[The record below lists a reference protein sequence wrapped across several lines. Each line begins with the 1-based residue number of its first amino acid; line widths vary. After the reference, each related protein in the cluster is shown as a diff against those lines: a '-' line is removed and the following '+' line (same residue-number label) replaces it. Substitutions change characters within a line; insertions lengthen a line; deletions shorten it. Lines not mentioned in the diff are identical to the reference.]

1 VTDTKSPP
9 EPSERVMRAAARL
22 YVTCDKKLGFE
33 TPAWIKDLAE
43 EDRGIREALKGRRLP
58 WRSRVRR
65 IWRRDC

>member
-1 VTDTKSPP
+1 
-9 EPSERVMRAAARL
+9 
-22 YVTCDKKLGFE
+22 
-33 TPAWIKDLAE
+33 LAE